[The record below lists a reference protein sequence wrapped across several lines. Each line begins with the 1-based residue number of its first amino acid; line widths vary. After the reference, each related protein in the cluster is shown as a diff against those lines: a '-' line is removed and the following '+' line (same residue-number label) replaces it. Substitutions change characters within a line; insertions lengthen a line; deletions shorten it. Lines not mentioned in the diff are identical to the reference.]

1 MIGNEVSRWVL
12 SALFAGLGAW
22 YLAAAGR
29 ELFPLG
35 RRRRLVPAVGTGLQ
49 AVMCAVMIGMAWPW
63 GAGIPAIAQVT
74 VFTAG
79 GGWFVGQALF
89 GARTGAASVG
99 EPAREI
105 ARRAGRGTRCE
116 LVPRDRWVPCPVWR
130 RPPAGARRRL
140 VASAA
145 LTGGFLI
152 AGLVFAGSASAHVKV
167 SGVDAVQGG
176 SGVIT
181 FRVPS
186 ESDAASTTGL
196 LITFPA
202 ATPFTS
208 VDVQPKAGWAAKVT
222 KKPLP
227 DPLTDDDGGTITD
240 YVAQVDFTATGS
252 GAGAGIP
259 PGEFDMFNLSVG
271 PFPKAPN
278 MTFAALQTYSDGSTV
293 NWDEKSANGVVPD
306 HPAPVL
312 QLAAAA
318 GAQPATASQTGASQ
332 TGVSQTG
339 AGSSASGGSSS
350 WIGITGLIAG
360 LAALVVAVAALVTA
374 RSRGRAA
381 PPA

>member
-1 MIGNEVSRWVL
+1 MKVV
-12 SALFAGLGAW
+12 APA
-22 YLAAAGR
+22 
-29 ELFPLG
+29 
-35 RRRRLVPAVGTGLQ
+35 RRHRGRLVT
-49 AVMCAVMIGMAWPW
+49 
-63 GAGIPAIAQVT
+63 
-74 VFTAG
+74 
-79 GGWFVGQALF
+79 
-89 GARTGAASVG
+89 
-99 EPAREI
+99 
-105 ARRAGRGTRCE
+105 
-116 LVPRDRWVPCPVWR
+116 
-130 RPPAGARRRL
+130 
-140 VASAA
+140 SAA

-167 SGVDAVQGG
+167 SGVDAIQGG

-186 ESDAASTTGL
+186 ESDTAATTGL

-208 VDVQPKAGWAAKVT
+208 VDVQPKAGWTAKVT

-227 DPLTDDDGGTITD
+227 HPLTDDDGGTITD

-278 MTFAALQTYSDGSTV
+278 MTFAALQTYSDSGTV
-293 NWDEKSANGVVPD
+293 NWDEKSANGAVPD

-318 GAQPATASQTGASQ
+318 GAQPATASQTGTGQ
-332 TGVSQTG
+332 TGASQTG
-339 AGSSASGGSSS
+339 AGSSASGGSPS
-350 WIGITGLIAG
+350 WTGITGLIAG
-360 LAALVVAVAALVTA
+360 LAALVVAVAALLTA